1 MNNKKRGTE
10 FEQEFCQLLAD
21 NGFWV
26 HFMVPNAA
34 GGQPFDVIAV
44 KNGIAYA
51 VDCKTCKANVFSMS
65 RLEDNQILA
74 FEKWMKC
81 GNKVPIIAIKHND
94 EIRFANYAKLAA
106 AGTLKICDLPPIE
119 VLL

>member
-10 FEQEFCQLLAD
+10 FEREFCDLLAD

-26 HFMVPNAA
+26 HFMVPDAS
-34 GGQPFDVIAV
+34 GSQPFDVIAV

-51 VDCKTCKANVFSMS
+51 ADCKTCKANIFSMS

-81 GNKVPIIAIKHND
+81 GNKVPIVAIKHNG
-94 EIRFANYAKLAA
+94 EIRFVSYAKLAA
-106 AGTLKICDLPPIE
+106 AGSVNIPELPRIE
-119 VLL
+119 VIL